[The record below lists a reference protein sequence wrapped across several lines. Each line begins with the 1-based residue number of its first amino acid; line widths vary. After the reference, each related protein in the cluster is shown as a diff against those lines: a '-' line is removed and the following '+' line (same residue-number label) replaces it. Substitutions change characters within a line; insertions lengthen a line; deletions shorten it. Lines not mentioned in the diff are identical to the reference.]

1 MTMIGILIFPD
12 FQLLDAAGP
21 ISVLENPARCT
32 GKTTTGIRVLAVS
45 AGPVRSSS
53 GVEMMARDFK
63 SANAITTLVV
73 AGGAGGG
80 GAPAGGGPRAP
91 RRRPVRGH
99 ARLRAAA
106 GAARRAGRQRLLG
119 RLCAGRGRPARR
131 TPRHHPLGAD

>member
-21 ISVLENPARCT
+21 ISVFEIAARCT
-32 GKTTTGIRVLAVS
+32 GKTTTGIRVLAVN

-73 AGGAGGG
+73 AGGGGGAGAPGRGGGPGPSPGGAGGG
-80 GAPAGGGPRAP
+80 G
-91 RRRPVRGH
+91 
-99 ARLRAAA
+99 
-106 GAARRAGRQRLLG
+106 
-119 RLCAGRGRPARR
+119 
-131 TPRHHPLGAD
+131 

>member
-21 ISVLENPARCT
+21 ISVFEIAARCT
-32 GKTTTGIRVLAVS
+32 GKTTTGIRVLAVK

-53 GVEMMARDFK
+53 GVGMMARDFK

-80 GAPAGGGPRAP
+80 GGRGRGGYAGLVA
-91 RRRPVRGH
+91 
-99 ARLRAAA
+99 
-106 GAARRAGRQRLLG
+106 RAGRG
-119 RLCAGRGRPARR
+119 G
-131 TPRHHPLGAD
+131 